1 MKPLGDVERIS
12 GIAFGFMASK
22 ALFAGLHL
30 GIFDALADGPQT
42 LDELAAKSGTERAAL
57 ETLLTGLVSLDLVV
71 REDERYRNSEDAEL
85 YLVST
90 SPNYYG
96 DYLRMQIDQQMYPF
110 MQHLPKVVEGK
121 TDEVPYEDYET
132 WMGDPEEARV
142 FSESQHG
149 GSLGP
154 GAVLAKRVDMAGRKS
169 LLDVGGGTG
178 AFSIMMCKRHPEVR
192 AVVLDF
198 PNVAK
203 LGEDLVKDEGL
214 GERIAFLPGN
224 ALKVEWPGAQDA
236 VLMSYLCSGVPGR
249 ALPELMRRAYAALK
263 PGGLLIVHDFMVD
276 DDRQGPPLAALWA
289 LQHMV
294 FTPRA
299 ASLTGAQLSA
309 LMADAGFEGATVSNL
324 IPGMTKVITALKPAT
339 VGAEAESPDAV
350 PA

>member
-22 ALFAGLHL
+22 ALFAALHL
-30 GIFDALADGPQT
+30 GIFDALAERPQT
-42 LDELAAKSGTERAAL
+42 LEELATNTDLERDAL
-57 ETLLTGLVSLDLVV
+57 QTLLTSLVSLDLV
-71 REDERYRNSEDAEL
+71 EAQDTDFSNSEDAAL
-85 YLVST
+85 YLVSGA
-90 SPNYYG
+90 PNYYG

-121 TDEVPYEDYET
+121 TQEVPYEDYEA
-132 WMGDPEEARV
+132 WMGDPREARI

-154 GAVLAKRVDMAGRKS
+154 GAVLAKRVDMSGRER

-178 AFSIMMCKRHPEVR
+178 AFSIMFCKRHPQLC
-192 AVVLDF
+192 ATVLDF

-203 LGEDLVKDEGL
+203 LGESFVQKEGL
-214 GERIAFLPGN
+214 SDRIAFRPGN
-224 ALKVEWPGAQDA
+224 ALKGEWPDGQDA

-249 ALPELMRRAYAALK
+249 AIPDLMQRAEAALK
-263 PGGLLIVHDFMVD
+263 PGGLLIIHDFMVD
-276 DDRQGPPLAALWA
+276 DDRSGPPLAALWA

-299 ASLTGAQLSA
+299 ASLTAAQLTH
-309 LMADAGFEGATVSNL
+309 LIGDAGFEGAEVKPL
-324 IPGMTKVITALKPAT
+324 IPGMTKVITAIKP
-339 VGAEAESPDAV
+339 V
-350 PA
+350 

>member
-22 ALFAGLHL
+22 ALFAALHL
-30 GIFDALADGPQT
+30 GVFDALAERPQS
-42 LDELAAKSGTERAAL
+42 LEELAETSELERDAL
-57 ETLLTGLVSLDLVV
+57 QTLLTSLVSLALIE
-71 REDERYRNSEDAEL
+71 REGGRYRNAPDAAT
-85 YLVST
+85 YLVTS

-121 TDEVPYEDYET
+121 ADEVPYEDYES
-132 WMGDPEEARV
+132 WMGDAEQARI

-154 GAVLAKRVDMAGRKS
+154 GAVLAKRVDMTGRET

-178 AFSIMMCKRHPEVR
+178 AFSIMMCKRHPALR
-192 AVVLDF
+192 AEVLDF
-198 PNVAK
+198 PNVTR
-203 LGEDLVKDEGL
+203 LGEGFVAEAGL
-214 GERIAFLPGN
+214 SARIGFLPGN
-224 ALKVEWPGAQDA
+224 ALKRDWPGERDA

-249 ALPELMRRAYAALK
+249 AIPELMRRALAALK

-276 DDRQGPPLAALWA
+276 DDRSGPPLAALWA
-289 LQHMV
+289 LQHIV

-299 ASLTGAQLSA
+299 ASLTGAQLA
-309 LMADAGFEGATVSNL
+309 AQMEAAGFTGAETVPL
-324 IPGMTKVITALKPAT
+324 IPGMTKVVTARKP
-339 VGAEAESPDAV
+339 GQ
-350 PA
+350 

>member
-22 ALFAGLHL
+22 ALFAALHL
-30 GIFDALADGPQT
+30 GVFDALAEGPQT
-42 LDELAAKSGTERAAL
+42 LEELAANSGTERDAL
-57 ETLLTGLVSLDLVV
+57 QTLLTGLVSLDLVA
-71 REDERYRNSEDAEL
+71 RDGERYVNSNDAAL
-85 YLVST
+85 YLVSS

-96 DYLRMQIDQQMYPF
+96 DYLQMQIDQQMYPF
-110 MQHLPKVVEGK
+110 MQHLPTVVEGK
-121 TDEVPYEDYET
+121 TEEVPYEDYEA
-132 WMGDPEEARV
+132 WMGDPEEARI

-154 GAVLAKRVDMAGRKS
+154 AAVLAKRTDMEGREK

-178 AFSIMMCKRHPEVR
+178 AFSIMMAKRHPQVH
-192 AVVLDF
+192 ATVLDF

-203 LGEDLVKDEGL
+203 LGEGFVAEEGL
-214 GERIAFLPGN
+214 SERIDFLPGN
-224 ALKVEWPGAQDA
+224 ALKVEWPGEQDA

-249 ALPELMRRAYAALK
+249 SIPELMTRAFAALK

-276 DDRQGPPLAALWA
+276 DDRSGPPLAALWA

-299 ASLTGAQLSA
+299 ASLTGAQVA
-309 LMADAGFEGATVSNL
+309 AEMTKAGFAEAKVANL
-324 IPGMTKVITALKPAT
+324 IPGMTKVVTATRPA
-339 VGAEAESPDAV
+339 A
-350 PA
+350 

>member
-30 GIFDALADGPQT
+30 GVFDALAEGPQT
-42 LDELAAKSGTERAAL
+42 LDELAASSGTERDAL
-57 ETLLTGLVSLDLVV
+57 QTLLTGLVSLDLV
-71 REDERYRNSEDAEL
+71 EWDGERYRNTEDAGH
-85 YLVST
+85 YLVTS

-121 TDEVPYEDYET
+121 TEEVPYADYEA
-132 WMGDPEEARV
+132 WMGDAEEARI

-154 GAVLAKRVDMAGRKS
+154 GAVLAKRVDMTGRES

-178 AFSIMMCKRHPEVR
+178 AFSIMMCKRHPLVR
-192 AVVLDF
+192 ATVLDF

-203 LGEDLVKDEGL
+203 LGEQFVAEEGL
-214 GERIAFLPGN
+214 GERIGFLPAN
-224 ALKVEWPGAQDA
+224 ALKVDWPGAQDA
-236 VLMSYLCSGVPGR
+236 VLMSYLCSGVPGK
-249 ALPELMRRAYAALK
+249 AIPELMRRAFAALK

-276 DDRQGPPLAALWA
+276 DDRKGPALAALWA

-299 ASLTGAQLSA
+299 ASLTGAQLVEE
-309 LMADAGFEGATVSNL
+309 MGKAGFENGEVRNL
-324 IPGMTKVITALKPAT
+324 IPGMTKVVTATKPA
-339 VGAEAESPDAV
+339 
-350 PA
+350 

>member
-30 GIFDALADGPQT
+30 GVFDALAEGPQT
-42 LDELAAKSGTERAAL
+42 LDELAARSGTDRDAL
-57 ETLLTGLVSLDLVV
+57 QTLLTGLVSLDLVAK
-71 REDERYRNSEDAEL
+71 DGARYANTNEATL
-85 YLVST
+85 YLVSN

-110 MQHLPKVVEGK
+110 MQHLPTVVEGK
-121 TDEVPYEDYET
+121 TEDIPYADYEA

-154 GAVLAKRVDMAGRKS
+154 AAVLAKRIDMTGRER

-178 AFSIMMCKRHPEVR
+178 AFSIMMAKRHPQVR
-192 AVVLDF
+192 ATVLDF

-203 LGEDLVKDEGL
+203 LGESFVADEGL
-214 GERIAFLPGN
+214 SERIAFLPGN
-224 ALKVEWPGAQDA
+224 ALNVDWPGGQDA

-249 ALPELMRRAYAALK
+249 AIPELMRRAFAALA

-276 DDRQGPPLAALWA
+276 DDRSGPPLAALWA

-299 ASLTGAQLSA
+299 ASLTGARISA
-309 LMADAGFEGATVSNL
+309 EMAKAGFADPQVANL
-324 IPGMTKVITALKPAT
+324 IPGMTKVVTATKPA
-339 VGAEAESPDAV
+339 A
-350 PA
+350 